1 MQDITEYTDHELAM
15 IVLNDEA
22 YLYIATISEDVL
34 YDVIKN
40 NFIYT
45 DIQLKHLKESVTGYK
60 IELIEEEE
68 AKKLQGNK

>member
-22 YLYIATISEDVL
+22 YLYMATIKEEVL
-34 YDVIKN
+34 YDVMKN

-45 DIQLKHLKESVTGYK
+45 DIQLKHLKKAVTDYK

>member
-45 DIQLKHLKESVTGYK
+45 DIQLKHLKESVTDYK